1 MVEQLLF
8 QLRVIQPEL
17 WLFEKDN
24 MRSFKQYLEAN
35 FLDQKPV
42 DLVGAA
48 KKVGKDILTDAIP
61 YASLAKSITTAV
73 WGVGD
78 AVSQN
83 MQNSNA
89 LNKAKQTIRQRIQQD
104 ISSGNSSS
112 KALRPAVIESEVEAH
127 VGSTPESQACL
138 TAEEKQRVT
147 SLIIQAVDNN
157 TIVPGFA
164 QNLVNEY
171 LKEKI
176 NKMQEALQKSPVK
189 RVMVS

>member
-1 MVEQLLF
+1 
-8 QLRVIQPEL
+8 
-17 WLFEKDN
+17 
-24 MRSFKQYLEAN
+24 MRSFQQYLEDSM
-35 FLDQKPV
+35 LDQKPV
-42 DLVGAA
+42 DLTGAA
-48 KKVGKDILTDAIP
+48 TKVGTDLIADAIP
-61 YASLAKSITTAV
+61 YASMARTIYKAV
-73 WGVGD
+73 WGVKD

-89 LNKAKQTIRQRIQQD
+89 LNKAKQTIRQNIEQD
-104 ISSGNSSS
+104 IRSGKAGN
-112 KALRPAVIESEVEAH
+112 KALRPGHLEAEIEART
-127 VGSTPESQACL
+127 GSTPESQACL

-147 SLIIQAVDNN
+147 NLIIQAVNNN

-189 RVMVS
+189 RVIVS

>member
-1 MVEQLLF
+1 
-8 QLRVIQPEL
+8 
-17 WLFEKDN
+17 

-89 LNKAKQTIRQRIQQD
+89 LKKAKETIRQRIQQD

-138 TAEEKQRVT
+138 TAEEKQRVI
-147 SLIIQAVDNN
+147 SLIIQAVNNN
-157 TIVPGFA
+157 TIVRGFA

-176 NKMQEALQKSPVK
+176 NKMQEALQKSPVA
-189 RVMVS
+189 RN